1 MSKSGL
7 WVTTG
12 AEGSAGCEAIS
23 AYVSSCFSVVMGR
36 PRVGGWGLEDL
47 DFEDLAWSR
56 TFACYVSC
64 ILMSGANEM
73 VVRIRTYM
81 SSLEPR
87 FSLEERYLGLTTEGN
102 YDSRKCMDKSPP

>member
-56 TFACYVSC
+56 TFACCVSS
-64 ILMSGANEM
+64 IRASGAGVDMALE
-73 VVRIRTYM
+73 RT
-81 SSLEPR
+81 
-87 FSLEERYLGLTTEGN
+87 GT
-102 YDSRKCMDKSPP
+102 